1 MTPQSLLQGYVEI
14 SSLPM
19 MFVRITEAINNPR
32 TSVNEISK
40 IISEDPGLTARL
52 LRVVNSAFYN
62 FPTKIDTISRA
73 VTIVGT
79 QQLRDLALATSVIR
93 LFKGIPR
100 ELVNMESFWRHSIAC
115 GAAART
121 FAAYRRESNIERF
134 FVAGI
139 LHDLGRLV
147 IFGKIPDQAREALAM
162 AEEKNI
168 SLLQAERTVLGFD
181 HALVGRALLQQWK
194 LPNNLVDVVSYHH
207 LPTNSVAFPN
217 ETAIIHIADIFA
229 HTLGLGAS
237 GERSVPAFSIEA
249 WDLMGMQTSII
260 PSVIKEVE
268 RQYDE
273 AIYAILS
280 E

>member
-1 MTPQSLLQGYVEI
+1 MTAQSLLQGYIEI

-32 TSVNEISK
+32 TSVQEISR
-40 IISEDPGLTARL
+40 IITEDPGLTARL
-52 LRVVNSAFYN
+52 LRIVNSAFYN
-62 FPTKIDTISRA
+62 FPKKIDTISRA

-93 LFKGIPR
+93 MFKGIPK
-100 ELVNMESFWRHSIAC
+100 ELVSMESFWRHSIAC

-121 FAAYRRESNIERF
+121 LAGYRREPNIERF

-147 IFGKIPDQAREALAM
+147 IFGKIPDLAREAIALTESA
-162 AEEKNI
+162 NI
-168 SLLQAERTVLGFD
+168 PLLMAERTVIGFD

-207 LPTNSVAFPN
+207 APANSLAFPI
-217 ETAIIHIADIFA
+217 ETAIVHIADILA
-229 HTLGLGAS
+229 HVLAYGSS
-237 GERSVPAFSIEA
+237 GERDIPTFAPDA
-249 WDLMGMQTSII
+249 WNLMGVQTSVI

-268 RQYDE
+268 RQYEE
-273 AIYAILS
+273 AIFAILS

>member
-1 MTPQSLLQGYVEI
+1 MTAQSLLQGYVEI

-32 TSVNEISK
+32 TSVHEISK

-62 FPTKIDTISRA
+62 FPQKIDTISRA

-100 ELVNMESFWRHSIAC
+100 ELVNMDSFWRHSIAC

-121 FAAYRRESNIERF
+121 FAGYRRESNIERF

-147 IFGKIPDQAREALAM
+147 IFGKAPDQAREAIAM
-162 AEEKNI
+162 AEQMNI
-168 SLLQAERTVLGFD
+168 PLLQAERSVLGFD

-194 LPNNLVDVVSYHH
+194 LPNNLIDVVSYHH
-207 LPTNSVAFPN
+207 APANSLAFPN

-229 HTLGLGAS
+229 HTLDLGAS
-237 GERSVPAFSIEA
+237 GERVVPTFAPEA

>member
-1 MTPQSLLQGYVEI
+1 MTPQSLLQGYVDI

-32 TSVNEISK
+32 TSVQAISG
-40 IISEDPGLTARL
+40 IITEDPGMTARL
-52 LRVVNSAFYN
+52 LRIVNSAFYN
-62 FPTKIDTISRA
+62 FPRKIDTISRA

-79 QQLRDLALATSVIR
+79 QQLRDLALATSVLR
-93 LFKGIPR
+93 MFKGIPK

-121 FAAYRRESNIERF
+121 LAAYRRESNIERF

-147 IFGKIPDQAREALAM
+147 IFGKIPDLAREAIAM
-162 AEEKNI
+162 AETNNI
-168 SLLQAERTVLGFD
+168 SLLQAERAVIGFD

-207 LPTNSVAFPN
+207 APANSVAFPN

-229 HTLGLGAS
+229 HVLQLGSS
-237 GERSVPAFSIEA
+237 GERAIPSFSPDA
-249 WDLMGMQTSII
+249 WMLMGVQTSVI

-273 AIYAILS
+273 AIFAILS

>member
-1 MTPQSLLQGYVEI
+1 MTAQSLLQGYIEI

-32 TSVNEISK
+32 TSVHEISK
-40 IISEDPGLTARL
+40 IIGEDPGLTARL
-52 LRVVNSAFYN
+52 LRIVNSAFYN

-100 ELVNMESFWRHSIAC
+100 ELADMESFWRHSIAC

-121 FAAYRRESNIERF
+121 LAGYRRESNIERF

-147 IFGKIPDQAREALAM
+147 IFGKVPEQAREAIAM
-162 AEEKNI
+162 ANEKNMP
-168 SLLQAERTVLGFD
+168 LYQAERTVLGFD
-181 HALVGRALLQQWK
+181 HALVGRALLQLWK

-207 LPTNSVAFPN
+207 APSGSLSFPN

-229 HTLGLGAS
+229 HALGLGSS
-237 GERSVPAFSIEA
+237 GERSVPSFSPEA
-249 WDLMGMQTSII
+249 WELMGVQTSII